1 MKRNLMKTSGK
12 YWIMCLL
19 LLLSGCSA
27 SRATMPKEPFT
38 FDSIVCSAENTIG
51 KYEGHNGYTALDLLL
66 EVDPTAKYT
75 GTGELLLSLLS
86 AERPQ
91 IMLSMSFGPY
101 MRMVNSLM
109 SVLAPWKQ
117 RIICILNG
125 SWKDTNVFVLQEF
138 LRDSIY
144 FPIYS

>member
-27 SRATMPKEPFT
+27 SRATMPEEPFT

-75 GTGELLLSLLS
+75 GTGDTSFVTTVCGKTADNAKHEFWALYANGELANVGAGSLETKDNMYIEWKL
-86 AERPQ
+86 ER
-91 IMLSMSFGPY
+91 Y
-101 MRMVNSLM
+101 
-109 SVLAPWKQ
+109 
-117 RIICILNG
+117 
-125 SWKDTNVFVLQEF
+125 
-138 LRDSIY
+138 
-144 FPIYS
+144 